1 MRPFTNPAGILGRGG
16 IGASGLGI
24 SMESYLNTAIEI
36 AREAGG
42 LLLEQFRQPLE
53 ITYKTRSDLVT
64 EADRKS
70 ETLIVARLRSF
81 FPDHA
86 IVAEEGGGQK
96 TGSDYC
102 WYVDPLDGTTNFAHG
117 FPIFGVTL
125 GLSWR
130 NEVVAGVVY
139 DPTRGELFAVER
151 GAGAFLNGLRL
162 CVSSHSRLAE
172 CLVGT
177 GFPPFASNHDLNVQ
191 FYFRFTQLTHGIRR
205 AGSAALDLC
214 SVAAGRFDGFWELK
228 LNPWDKAAGTLLVTE
243 AGGQVSGITGR
254 PFNLLGD
261 DIFASNGL
269 VHDQMLAVFREVL
282 HERGCADFGS

>member
-1 MRPFTNPAGILGRGG
+1 MT
-16 IGASGLGI
+16 
-24 SMESYLNTAIEI
+24 MESYLNTAIEV

-42 LLLEQFRQPLE
+42 LLLQHFRQPLE
-53 ITYKTRSDLVT
+53 ITYKRRSDLVT
-64 EADRKS
+64 EADRRS
-70 ETLIVARLRSF
+70 ETLIVGRLRSH

-117 FPIFGVTL
+117 FPVFSVTL
-125 GLSWR
+125 GVAYR
-130 NEVVAGVVY
+130 GEVVAGVVY
-139 DPTRGELFAVER
+139 DPTRDELFTAER
-151 GAGAFLNGLRL
+151 GAGAFLNSQRL
-162 CVSSHSRLAE
+162 HVSSNEDLGE
-172 CLVGT
+172 CLVAT
-177 GFPPFASNHDLNVQ
+177 GFPPFATNHDLNVE

-228 LNPWDKAAGTLLVTE
+228 LNPWDKAAGTLLVAE
-243 AGGQVSGITGR
+243 AGGLVTGITGK

-269 VHDQMLAVFREVL
+269 VHDQMLRVFSEIL
-282 HERGCADFGS
+282 EQRGSGGVGRH